1 MEKISE
7 WSKTC
12 TGNRQQ
18 QCRLMGNQLIK
29 KIKCG
34 VTQGRVLSPDLFSP
48 YNDITMQ
55 SLEGYP
61 RIKVGGHNVHNLR
74 YAAAVLIRHLWR
86 RKQKEKVWNEE
97 QKDRSNGGQ
106 SKQWASKH
114 QHL

>member
-18 QCRLMGNQLIK
+18 QCRLMGKSAHK
-29 KIKCG
+29 KKKCG
-34 VTQGRVLSPDLFSP
+34 VTQGRVLSPGLFSP
-48 YNDITMQ
+48 YNDIIMQ

-61 RIKVGGHNVHNLR
+61 RGHDVHHLR

-106 SKQWASKH
+106 SEQWASKH
-114 QHL
+114 QHP